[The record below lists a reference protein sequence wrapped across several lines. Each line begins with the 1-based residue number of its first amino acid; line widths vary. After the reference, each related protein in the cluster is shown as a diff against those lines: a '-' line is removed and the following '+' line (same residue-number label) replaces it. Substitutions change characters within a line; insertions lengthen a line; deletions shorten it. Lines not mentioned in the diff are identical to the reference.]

1 VKARDGLTLLELLI
15 ALVIFGLVIGG
26 AIGFLAAQ
34 GKGLSLLSDRNAAVQ
49 NGRFGR
55 DLLRQE
61 IRTVGTNVTEE
72 QPTIILANDSAFA
85 FNSDLTTNSK
95 DSVALTGAVYVD
107 PFAPSAQVTAATLD
121 RQFAVPGSQPTLRYP
136 LQSYSVSPTIFINSD
151 AETVSYR
158 FVPDTAGA
166 ASTYALWRQVNDQAA
181 ELIATGLRRSL
192 SIPFL
197 RYYYDPSKF
206 GALNPNLDT
215 VPRAW
220 LPLTKAVPRRGL
232 DTDTGTAISTRIDAL
247 RAVEV
252 TYEVTPARGGVREV
266 VRYLVPMPNV
276 ANARQ
281 SRACGRPPIAPSAPS
296 VAWIADSN
304 VVRVTWG
311 RAVDDGAG
319 EKDAIRYVLWRQLSG
334 ATGWGEPISTI
345 AATQAATYSVR
356 DNGMT
361 TRPATYRYAL
371 SVQDCTPNVS
381 SLTVSGATLVP

>member
-1 VKARDGLTLLELLI
+1 MKARAGMTLIELLI
-15 ALVIFGLVIGG
+15 AMVIFGLVISG
-26 AIGFLAAQ
+26 AIGFLATQ
-34 GKGLSLLSDRNAAVQ
+34 GKGLRVLSDRSAAVQ
-49 NGRFGR
+49 NGRFSR

-61 IRTVGTNVTEE
+61 LRTVGTNVTEE
-72 QPTIILANDSAFA
+72 QPTIVLANDSAFA

-107 PFAPSAQVTAATLD
+107 QFAPSSQITAVTLE
-121 RQFAVPGSQPTLRYP
+121 RQFTVPASNPTFRYP
-136 LQSYSVSPTIFINSD
+136 LRSYSVSPSAFINSD

-158 FVPDTAGA
+158 FVPDTAGLA
-166 ASTYALWRQVNDQAA
+166 GTYALWRQVNDQSP
-181 ELIATGLRRSL
+181 ELVATGLRRSP

-197 RYYYDPSKF
+197 RYYYDPSEF

-215 VPRAW
+215 IPRSW
-220 LPLTKAVPRRGL
+220 LPLTKSVPRRGL

-276 ANARQ
+276 AHARQ
-281 SRACGRPPIAPSAPS
+281 SRACGRVPITPS
-296 VAWIADSN
+296 VPTATWRTDSLL
-304 VVRVTWG
+304 VRITWS

-319 EKDAIRYVLWRQLSG
+319 ERDAIRYVLWRQLVG
-334 ATGWGEPISTI
+334 ATSWGEPISTI
-345 AATQAATYSVR
+345 AATQAATYSVQ
-356 DNGMT
+356 DNGMPM
-361 TRPATYRYAL
+361 RPGTYRYAL

-381 SLTVSGATLVP
+381 SLAVSGTTVVP

>member
-1 VKARDGLTLLELLI
+1 MKTRAGLTLIELLI
-15 ALVIFGLVIGG
+15 ALVIFGLVISG
-26 AIGFLAAQ
+26 AVGFLAAQ
-34 GKGLSLLSDRNAAVQ
+34 GKGLRQLSDRSAAVQ

-61 IRTVGTNVTEE
+61 LRTVGTNVTEE
-72 QPTIILANDSAFA
+72 QPTIVLANDSAFA

-107 PFAPSAQVTAATLD
+107 PFAPSSQVTAVTLE
-121 RQFAVPGSQPTLRYP
+121 RQFAVPGSRPTLRYP
-136 LQSYSVSPTIFINSD
+136 LKSYSLSPTVFINSD

-166 ASTYALWRQVNDQAA
+166 TGTYALWRQVNDQAA

-192 SIPFL
+192 SVPFL
-197 RYYYDPSKF
+197 RYYYDASKF

-215 VPRAW
+215 IPRAW
-220 LPLTKAVPRRGL
+220 LPLTKSVPRRGL
-232 DTDTGTAISTRIDAL
+232 DTDTGTAVSTRIDAL

-252 TYEVTPARGGVREV
+252 TYEVTAARGGVREV
-266 VRYLVPMPNV
+266 VRYVVPMPNV

-281 SRACGRPPIAPSAPS
+281 SRACGRAPITPPAPSA
-296 VAWIADSN
+296 VWIADSN
-304 VVRVTWG
+304 VVRVTWS

-334 ATGWGEPISTI
+334 ATTWGEPISTI
-345 AATQAATYSVR
+345 AATQAASYSAR
-356 DNGMT
+356 DNGMP

-381 SLTVSGATLVP
+381 SLAVSGATIVP